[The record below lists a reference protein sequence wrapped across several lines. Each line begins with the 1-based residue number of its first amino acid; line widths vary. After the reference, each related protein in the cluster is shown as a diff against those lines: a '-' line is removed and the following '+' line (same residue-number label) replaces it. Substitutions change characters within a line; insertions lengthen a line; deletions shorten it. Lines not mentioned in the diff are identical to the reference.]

1 MDEIQNVK
9 TLIHEMA
16 HAKLHNMTAQKE
28 RQDGKQTR
36 GSKEVEAESVAY
48 TVCQHYGIDTSD
60 YSFGYIAGWSGGKE
74 MPELKDSLNTIRMA
88 SSEMIG
94 SIDEKLQELSRERD
108 PVSLSDKI
116 DRLAADLDQY
126 AFDRDTYGY
135 QDAADNREEG
145 IHQIR
150 EQLAQG
156 ELSGIQESIRQDLAE
171 LEGSEDELR
180 QTAEALLVRLDALQ
194 KESKEEIAADG
205 KTSPVPEEIEKQL
218 TKNQT
223 GKMEKK
229 RETEKTGSGAAG
241 ESLRPPKTF
250 FGKREGGEEPGAE
263 PETKG
268 EESGAV
274 TIVCEDVKR

>member
-1 MDEIQNVK
+1 
-9 TLIHEMA
+9 
-16 HAKLHNMTAQKE
+16 MT
-28 RQDGKQTR
+28 RSYR
-36 GSKEVEAESVAY
+36 NS
-48 TVCQHYGIDTSD
+48 
-60 YSFGYIAGWSGGKE
+60 
-74 MPELKDSLNTIRMA
+74 PE
-88 SSEMIG
+88 
-94 SIDEKLQELSRERD
+94 
-108 PVSLSDKI
+108 
-116 DRLAADLDQY
+116 RLAADLDQY

-229 RETEKTGSGAAG
+229 RETEKTGSGQQERA
-241 ESLRPPKTF
+241 SVLQRLSS
-250 FGKREGGEEPGAE
+250 GKERAEKSPERSRKPREKS
-263 PETKG
+263 PE
-268 EESGAV
+268 
-274 TIVCEDVKR
+274 R